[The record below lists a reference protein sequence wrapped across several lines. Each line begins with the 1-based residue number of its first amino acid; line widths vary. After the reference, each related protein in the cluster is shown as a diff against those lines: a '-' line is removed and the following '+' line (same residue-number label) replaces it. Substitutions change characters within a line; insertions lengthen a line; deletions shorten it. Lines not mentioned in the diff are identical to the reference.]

1 MKGQYI
7 RSTES
12 HRRIGVRPAQRVEAE
27 GGAGDV
33 EVEGEVLAD
42 GHDVA
47 QVALD
52 GIARVEPLRAIAGP
66 QRLHGLARLAHGE
79 GRVGAEAQLGRKVRD
94 LVALR
99 AGLKLD
105 GRLAQEIAR
114 GVD

>member
-12 HRRIGVRPAQRVEAE
+12 HRGIGVRPAQRVEAE

-33 EVEGEVLAD
+33 EVEGKVLAD
-42 GHDVA
+42 GHDIA

-52 GIARVEPLRAIAGP
+52 GIARVEPLRAVAGP
-66 QRLHGLARLAHGE
+66 QRLHGLARLAHSAG
-79 GRVGAEAQLGRKVRD
+79 GMRAEAQLGGDVGD

>member
-12 HRRIGVRPAQRVEAE
+12 HRGIAVRPAQRVEAE

-52 GIARVEPLRAIAGP
+52 GIARVKPLRAIAGP

-79 GRVGAEAQLGRKVRD
+79 GRVGPEAKLGGEVGD

-99 AGLKLD
+99 AGVKRD
-105 GRLAQEIAR
+105 CRLAQEI
-114 GVD
+114 